1 METPQDQKKYWLN
14 TLPSM
19 KNLLHNE
26 LLFEAM
32 ALNAIVG
39 ETMCE
44 NIQASIIFSNN
55 GSSMNGVKASLV
67 QSLKFVPAIFYRI
80 FIKFSTK
87 W

>member
-1 METPQDQKKYWLN
+1 
-14 TLPSM
+14 M
-19 KNLLHNE
+19 KNLLHTE
-26 LLFEAM
+26 LLFEVM

-55 GSSMNGVKASLV
+55 GFSMSGVKASLV
-67 QSLKFVPAIFYRI
+67 QSLKFAPAIFYRI
-80 FIKFSTK
+80 FIKFCTK